1 MHLAYGARV
10 LAAGTIG
17 LAVITAT
24 AVGTVTAAATATADG
39 GAAAGAGLALAG
51 RGPAAGPGS
60 VIITPGVRHPQREAD
75 GGPSTT
81 ADCEQSLQIAC
92 YNPAQLQ
99 QAYGLTALY
108 SRGVTGKGATIVVVE
123 PYGSPTIA
131 RDLRAFDRAESV
143 PRPPSLRIIRPA
155 GKVPH
160 FNPGNASMLSW
171 AGETTLDVE
180 YAHAVA
186 PGAKILLVETPG
198 GGTGGTVSLSQILT
212 AEKYVIRHHLG
223 DVISQSFGVAEQAV
237 GSTAIR
243 SLRGAY
249 TAAYASHVTMLAA
262 SGDTGV
268 TGFKPSQRS
277 YYTHR
282 VTSWPA
288 SDPLVTAVGGTRLH
302 LDAGGSRDSADTVW
316 NDTYSHTAN
325 QLVNG
330 NNGPN
335 PLGTGGGKS
344 VVFTRPSYQGKVAA
358 ITGGH
363 RGVPDIS
370 MSAACSGAVNT
381 YQSFA
386 GQPAGWYAVCGTSES
401 SPLFAGVV
409 ALADQVAGH
418 RLGLIN
424 PALYRLAAQRAPG
437 LVAIRSGNNT
447 VSFRQGGRKHTV
459 RGFSVRAGYNLAT
472 GLGTINA
479 ELFVPELARA
489 AR

>member
-1 MHLAYGARV
+1 MHLAHGARV
-10 LAAGTIG
+10 LATGTLG
-17 LAVITAT
+17 LAVITA
-24 AVGTVTAAATATADG
+24 VTAAVTGGATAR
-39 GAAAGAGLALAG
+39 AAGDGRALAV
-51 RGPAAGPGS
+51 RGPAAGPGG
-60 VIITPGVRHPQREAD
+60 VIITPGVRHPQREPG

-81 ADCEQSLQIAC
+81 ADCQQTLHIAC

-108 SRGVTGKGATIVVVE
+108 SRGITGQGATIVIVE

-131 RDLRAFDRAESV
+131 RDLRAFDRAESL
-143 PRPPSLRIIRPA
+143 PSPPSLRIIRPA
-155 GKVPH
+155 GQVPR
-160 FNPGNASMLSW
+160 FDPGSASMAGW

-198 GGTGGTVSLSQILT
+198 GGASGTVSLPQILK

-223 DVISQSFGVAEQAV
+223 DVISQSFGAAEQAV
-237 GSTAIR
+237 GPAAIQ
-243 SLRGAY
+243 SLRSAY

-268 TGFKPSQRS
+268 TGFEPSQQS

-288 SDPLVTAVGGTRLH
+288 SDPLVTAVGGTQLR
-302 LDAGGSRDSADTVW
+302 LDASGNRNSADTVW
-316 NDTYSHTAN
+316 NDTYSPTAN
-325 QLVNG
+325 QVVNG
-330 NNGPN
+330 NDGPN

-344 VVFTRPSYQGKVAA
+344 VVFTRPSYQGTVRAM
-358 ITGGH
+358 TGGH

-370 MSAACSGAVNT
+370 MSAACSGAVNM
-381 YQSFA
+381 YQSFG
-386 GQPAGWYAVCGTSES
+386 GQPAGWYAACGTSES

-424 PALYRLAAQRAPG
+424 PALYRLAAEHAPG
-437 LVAIRSGNNT
+437 LVGIRSGNTT

-459 RGFSVRAGYNLAT
+459 RGFSARAGYNLAT

-479 ELFVPELARA
+479 QLFVPELARA